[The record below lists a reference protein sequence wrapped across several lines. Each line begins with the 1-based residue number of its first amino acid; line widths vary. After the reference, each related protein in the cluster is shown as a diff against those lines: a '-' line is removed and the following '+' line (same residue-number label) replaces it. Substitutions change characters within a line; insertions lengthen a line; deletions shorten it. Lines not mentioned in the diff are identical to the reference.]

1 MLCRCSFSFF
11 TLRMHLLRPRKVQ
24 SLCFI
29 SLPQRN
35 SLSSGS
41 PLLLPSPAYSS
52 FSFLLFLW
60 YPRSFP
66 HFWDCYPFMQHD
78 LVFPIFKYS
87 AFNIIPLCSFSMV
100 LCSPSQPDLKIP
112 CPPSQFSFS
121 GYPKILT

>member
-1 MLCRCSFSFF
+1 MFILFF
-11 TLRMHLLRPRKVQ
+11 HFMYASAETQKGAVFG
-24 SLCFI
+24 FI

-35 SLSSGS
+35 SFSSGS
-41 PLLLPSPAYSS
+41 PLLLPSQAYSS

-66 HFWDCYPFMQHD
+66 HFWDCYTFMQHD

-87 AFNIIPLCSFSMV
+87 AFNIIPLCSFSLI